1 MTTEITARDKLLLY
15 VVGMFAFIFFFVQ
28 FMLMPALSA
37 SDQAAAD
44 LADAQQAQI
53 AMQDTI
59 ALSGTN
65 AAAKTE
71 SWAAFPAA
79 TLTRWSPTW
88 SSGTTLR
95 RSRWRSAASTPRA

>member
-44 LADAQQAQI
+44 LADAQQAH
-53 AMQDTI
+53 
-59 ALSGTN
+59 
-65 AAAKTE
+65 AAPDQTQGGFADGQRLRPAFTRQ
-71 SWAAFPAA
+71 SRFSRRAADHGHA
-79 TLTRWSPTW
+79 
-88 SSGTTLR
+88 R
-95 RSRWRSAASTPRA
+95 RAWRGACGRKKG